1 MDIVFTDEQD
11 ALYQLV
17 PDIAGSILRLLVKQ
31 VESVS
36 TDKRDALCQV
46 LLPFRGHMTELS
58 GKSKKQ
64 TYASW

>member
-1 MDIVFTDEQD
+1 VSTDEQD

-31 VESVS
+31 VDSVF
-36 TDKRDALCQV
+36 TDKIDALYQV
-46 LLPFRGHMTELS
+46 LLPFRGQMTELS